1 MTLEGLGF
9 PLHAVRLTDLAPA
22 TAYEYRIGES
32 GRWHGFRTASD
43 STVRALVFTDTQSK
57 GLFKTWKRIYRAAL
71 KQQPGADFSTVLGDL
86 VDMGAKLG
94 YWED

>member
-1 MTLEGLGF
+1 MGARGAACRRPRNL
-9 PLHAVRLTDLAPA
+9 RA
-22 TAYEYRIGES
+22 TANEYRIGES

-43 STVRALVFTDTQSK
+43 SIVRALVFTDTQSK
-57 GLFKTWKRIYRAAL
+57 DLFKTWKRIYRAAL

-86 VDMGAKLG
+86 VDMGSKLG